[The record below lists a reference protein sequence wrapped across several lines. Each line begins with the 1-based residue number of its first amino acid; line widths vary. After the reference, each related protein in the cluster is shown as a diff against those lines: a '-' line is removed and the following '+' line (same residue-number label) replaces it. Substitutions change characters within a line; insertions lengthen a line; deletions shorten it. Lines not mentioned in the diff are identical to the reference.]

1 MSTLSD
7 NEVRSFEAHRR
18 ALIGL
23 AWRRTA
29 PDGEYWLLRFASSPA
44 ICSSNAWLA
53 CSHTSDFSVA
63 FSLTPC
69 TMTA

>member
-1 MSTLSD
+1 MSTLS
-7 NEVRSFEAHRR
+7 NHEVRSFEAHRR

-23 AWRRTA
+23 ARQPTV
-29 PDGEYWLLRFASSPA
+29 PGGEYWFLHLSSPPA
-44 ICSSNAWLA
+44 IRSSNAWLA